1 MEGEIMEFRFEALL
15 EGVGA
20 DDGADWDAMRL
31 LEAFEDNFPRVGA
44 AIGVDLVAEILEVT
58 FSAKGRSLNE
68 ATAAA
73 RHILLKAATASGLKS
88 INLISLAGEP
98 ESGEQALAS

>member
-1 MEGEIMEFRFEALL
+1 MEREIMEFRFEVSL
-15 EGVGA
+15 EAVGA

-44 AIGVDLVAEILEVT
+44 AVGVDLVAEILEVT
-58 FSAKGRSLNE
+58 FSARGKNLNE

-73 RHILLKAATASGLKS
+73 RHILLEAATASGLRS

>member
-1 MEGEIMEFRFEALL
+1 MEREIMEFRFEASL
-15 EGVGA
+15 EAVGA
-20 DDGADWDAMRL
+20 KDGADWDAMRL

-44 AIGVDLVAEILEVT
+44 AVGVDLVAEILEVT
-58 FSAKGRSLNE
+58 FSARGKNLNE

-73 RHILLKAATASGLKS
+73 RHILLEASTVSGLSS

-98 ESGEQALAS
+98 EEAEQALAS